1 MPLLPPEPAFYP
13 GSLFDETPPP
23 APAGQ
28 RWQVLH
34 TKPRQEKSL
43 ARRLHSKG
51 IAFYLPV
58 VHRRLALRGRVL
70 SSHVPLFPGY
80 LFLLGDGEARLHA
93 LGTGCVVRP
102 LEVADQQGLWGDLR
116 QIQRLI
122 ATGAPVTPE
131 ERLAPGMTVEIT
143 RGSLAGLRGKIVRA
157 ASGNRFVVEVHFIQR
172 GASAL
177 LDDFTLAQIN
187 PGPEGDCA
195 RP

>member
-1 MPLLPPEPAFYP
+1 MPILPPEPAFYP
-13 GSLFDETPPP
+13 GCLFEETSP
-23 APAGQ
+23 AVSAGQ
-28 RWQVLH
+28 RWQVFH

-58 VHRRLALRGRVL
+58 VRRRLALRGRVL

-80 LFLLGDGEARLHA
+80 LFLLGDGDARLQA
-93 LGTGCVVRP
+93 LETGCVVRT
-102 LEVADQQGLWGDLR
+102 LDVADQQGLWNDLR

-131 ERLAPGMTVEIT
+131 ERLTPGMTVEIT
-143 RGSLAGLRGKIVRA
+143 RGPLAGLRGKIIRA

-177 LDDFTLAQIN
+177 LDDFTLAQVL
-187 PGPEGDCA
+187 PPRETGGAD
-195 RP
+195 